1 MLMKADMSVSSSA
14 DQAASDVESLIERA
28 RAAQCIAED
37 YDQNR
42 VDEIVL
48 AAGWAILEPA
58 RNRALAELAVADTG
72 IGDVEDKVR
81 KNYRKTLGLLRDLQ
95 GVKSV
100 GVIAQYPERGITEIV
115 RPVGV
120 VAAITPSTNPAATP
134 ANKII
139 NALKGRNAIIVAPSP
154 KGWSTC
160 ARLIQ
165 FVHEQFDRIKAPR
178 DLVQMLP
185 APVTREA
192 TLALMR
198 RADLVV
204 ATGSQANV
212 RAAYTSGTPA
222 FGVGAGNVAT
232 IVDETADIEAA
243 AEKIA
248 RSKTFDHATSCSSEN
263 SVIIVEAV
271 ASAMREALAR
281 VGGVLLDAA
290 DKARLQAFM
299 WPDGKLSSLAIGQ
312 PATLIATRA
321 GLVNPAAGRARML
334 LVEESGYG
342 PAFPFSGEKLSPV
355 LTVYTAQDFDHARE
369 IVRGIYAYMGAG
381 HSVGLHT
388 RRMERALNLGETLPV
403 ARVIVNQAHAIA
415 TGGSF
420 DNGLP
425 FSLSMGC
432 GTWGRNNFSD
442 NMNWRHFVNITRVAL
457 PITERVP
464 SEEEIFGSFFR
475 RYGRK

>member
-1 MLMKADMSVSSSA
+1 MHADPTLPSA
-14 DQAASDVESLIERA
+14 VEPAVAEVESLLERA
-28 RAAQCIAED
+28 RAAQRVAD
-37 YDQNR
+37 GYDQTR
-42 VDEIVL
+42 VDELVL
-48 AAGWAILEPA
+48 AAGWAILEPT

-81 KNYRKTLGLLRDLQ
+81 KNHRKTLGLLRDLR

-100 GVIAQYPERGITEIV
+100 GVIAHHPELGLTEIA
-115 RPVGV
+115 RPAGV

-139 NALKGRNAIIVAPSP
+139 NALKGRNAIIIAPSP

-160 ARLIQ
+160 ARLIE
-165 FVHEQFDRIKAPR
+165 FVHEQFDRIGAPR

-185 APVTREA
+185 APVTRAA
-192 TLALMR
+192 TLALMQ
-198 RADLVV
+198 RANLVV

-212 RAAYTSGTPA
+212 RAAYTCGTPA

-232 IVDETADIEAA
+232 IVDESADLEAA

-263 SVIIVEAV
+263 SVVIVEAV
-271 ASAMREALAR
+271 FASMVEALSR

-290 DKARLQAFM
+290 DKARLQSFM
-299 WPDGKLSSLAIGQ
+299 WPEGKLSAQAIGQ
-312 PATLIATRA
+312 SAARIAARA
-321 GLVNPAAGRARML
+321 GLVNRAARDARML
-334 LVEESGYG
+334 LVEESGFG

-355 LTVYTAQDFDHARE
+355 LTVYTARDFEHARE
-369 IVRGIYAYMGAG
+369 IVRAIYAYMGAG

-388 RRMERALNLGETLPV
+388 RRVERALTLGETLPV

-442 NMNWRHFVNITRVAL
+442 NLNWRHFVNITRVAL
-457 PITERVP
+457 PIVERVP
-464 SEEEIFGSFFR
+464 SEDQIFGAFFR
-475 RYGRK
+475 RYGRA